1 MLTFPVRINR
11 YLALKQYC
19 SRREADRLIERG
31 IVLVNGKP
39 AVLGMLIKEGDEV
52 TLKSGF
58 KKVEENR
65 VYLAFNKPVGIVSHS
80 PEGDQESISDIF
92 RYKTRVFP
100 IGRLDRDSHGL
111 IVLSNDGRITGR
123 LLNPEFE
130 HEKEYI
136 VEVDKPIED
145 NFLKKMGAGVRIGD
159 YVTKSSKIRTIG
171 PKKFGII
178 LTEGKKRQIRKMCL
192 ALGYNVVDLKR
203 TRILN
208 VELGNLKPGEHR
220 EIKGEELK
228 IFLSA
233 IGINPHT

>member
-1 MLTFPVRINR
+1 M
-11 YLALKQYC
+11 
-19 SRREADRLIERG
+19 
-31 IVLVNGKP
+31 
-39 AVLGMLIKEGDEV
+39 
-52 TLKSGF
+52 
-58 KKVEENR
+58 
-65 VYLAFNKPVGIVSHS
+65 
-80 PEGDQESISDIF
+80 
-92 RYKTRVFP
+92 
-100 IGRLDRDSHGL
+100 
-111 IVLSNDGRITGR
+111 
-123 LLNPEFE
+123 
-130 HEKEYI
+130 
-136 VEVDKPIED
+136 DKPIED